1 MQQADS
7 KGKSYIKWSRNLCRA
22 ALKLILTWPPMRK
35 KEGRKEEKK
44 EGRARRKR
52 KKESSP
58 KLQTIQMNLSMKQTH
73 GQGEQTHLWLPRK
86 GGLGAGWGGRWG

>member
-44 EGRARRKR
+44 ER
-52 KKESSP
+52 KK
-58 KLQTIQMNLSMKQTH
+58 LVNIILIVY
-73 GQGEQTHLWLPRK
+73 LI
-86 GGLGAGWGGRWG
+86 